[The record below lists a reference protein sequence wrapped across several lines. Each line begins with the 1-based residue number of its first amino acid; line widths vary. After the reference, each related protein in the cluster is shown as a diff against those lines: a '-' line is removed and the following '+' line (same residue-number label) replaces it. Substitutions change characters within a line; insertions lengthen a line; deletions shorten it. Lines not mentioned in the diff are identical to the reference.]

1 MSNEMKDWMRDRDEE
16 ERLNNE
22 FCKLHPWALA
32 RNWRGEPIYG
42 SNMMDNFLPGWRKAF
57 EDSFVKEM
65 DIAYNA
71 LPDNE
76 KEDFYFLQ
84 VKEKYGRLT
93 IYPTYYSSEIDA
105 VLSKYEDLSTRT
117 CCNCGVPTEFHT
129 KGWVLPLCQKCA
141 DKRGL
146 TVESG
151 ISL

>member
-1 MSNEMKDWMRDRDEE
+1 MSNEMKDWLRDCDE
-16 ERLNNE
+16 E

-42 SNMMDNFLPGWRKAF
+42 SNMMNNFMPGWRKAF

-93 IYPTYYSSEIDA
+93 IYPTYYSSEIDT

-129 KGWVLPLCQKCA
+129 KGRVLPLCQKCA